1 MNCESLGNLGE
12 MHYLG
17 YGFTPVE
24 AAGAVHGGLA
34 QVLFTAFP
42 PCRCSAGRE
51 EAVENDHKSEDT
63 LFITPPVDESSTR
76 VVPYKTPLFFQLLL
90 A

>member
-34 QVLFTAFP
+34 QLLFTAFP
-42 PCRCSAGRE
+42 PCRCSAR
-51 EAVENDHKSEDT
+51 S
-63 LFITPPVDESSTR
+63 
-76 VVPYKTPLFFQLLL
+76 
-90 A
+90 